1 MVIALEILVL
11 WDSMLKKEN
20 WELSFYMTILSII
33 SSLLI
38 TAMNFAKEYI
48 ISLDIAL
55 QSQLSFPIIDKSNIP
70 LSWTGLRI

>member
-1 MVIALEILVL
+1 MVIALEVLVL

-20 WELSFYMTILSII
+20 WEPSFYMTILSII

-48 ISLDIAL
+48 ISLDIAV
-55 QSQLSFPIIDKSNIP
+55 SVELSNH
-70 LSWTGLRI
+70 R

>member
-1 MVIALEILVL
+1 MVIALEVLVL

-20 WELSFYMTILSII
+20 WEPPFYMTILSII

-48 ISLDIAL
+48 ITQDIAL
-55 QSQLSFPIIDKSNIP
+55 QSQLSFPIIDKSNTL
-70 LSWTGLRI
+70 LSWAGLRI